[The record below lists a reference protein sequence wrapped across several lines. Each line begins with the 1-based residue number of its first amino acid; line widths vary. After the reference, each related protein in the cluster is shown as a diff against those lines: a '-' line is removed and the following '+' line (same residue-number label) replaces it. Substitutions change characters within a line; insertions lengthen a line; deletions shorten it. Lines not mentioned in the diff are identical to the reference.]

1 MKGSS
6 RKRKKAHRDW
16 SLGSTRSCC
25 DRGAE
30 AALDDDCSTDLQQWR
45 QVPPKDGTGSER
57 SLTTARSGED
67 GRLDQSLK
75 FRRRIVGRGQRC
87 CESRNG
93 WTATVE
99 W

>member
-30 AALDDDCSTDLQQWR
+30 AVPDDDCSADLQYWH
-45 QVPPKDGTGSER
+45 QVPPEDGTGSER
-57 SLTTARSGED
+57 SLKTARSGED
-67 GRLDQSLK
+67 GRLDQSSK
-75 FRRRIVGRGQRC
+75 GRRQIVGRGGGVVKAGMAGRLL
-87 CESRNG
+87 
-93 WTATVE
+93 
-99 W
+99 